1 MESAT
6 SAVTA
11 WNDKYWL
18 FMIALLVAT
27 GLYFCART
35 ILVQI
40 RYLPEMFRAITEKP
54 SDISEGVKGIS
65 SFKAFTIS
73 AASRVGTGNV
83 AGVAVAISTG
93 GPGAVFWMWLLAIIG
108 GATSFVESTLAQL
121 YKVKDKDSYRGGP
134 AYYITRGLGE
144 KWRWLAIAFALAITV
159 TYGFVFNAVQSNSI
173 TAAVA
178 ESTGNDSLSMKTIIG
193 LVLAAATGLVIFGGV
208 QRISK
213 VTQVIVPVMAI
224 AYIVLGIIVLAIN
237 WREVPSMLAL
247 IVEHALGI
255 REIAGAAVG
264 TAIMQ
269 GVRRGLFSN
278 EAGMGSTPNA
288 AATSSVSHPCKQG
301 LIQTLGVYFDTI
313 IVCTVTAVIIL
324 LSNPEYG
331 SGAEGTSLTQAA
343 LAAQVGG
350 WAIHAVTVIIF
361 FLAFS
366 SIVGNYYY
374 AEANIP
380 FLNDSKA
387 LLNGVRALI
396 MLCVLGGAIGSV
408 PLVWAL
414 ADVFSALMAT
424 INIAAILPLGGVAVA
439 LLGNYAAQKSKG
451 LNPVYHRDD
460 IPGIRGHENIE
471 CWDGSDPMTVRTD
484 DGGSAAV
491 QK

>member
-1 MESAT
+1 M
-6 SAVTA
+6 
-11 WNDKYWL
+11 
-18 FMIALLVAT
+18 
-27 GLYFCART
+27 
-35 ILVQI
+35 
-40 RYLPEMFRAITEKP
+40 
-54 SDISEGVKGIS
+54 
-65 SFKAFTIS
+65 
-73 AASRVGTGNV
+73 
-83 AGVAVAISTG
+83 
-93 GPGAVFWMWLLAIIG
+93 
-108 GATSFVESTLAQL
+108 
-121 YKVKDKDSYRGGP
+121 
-134 AYYITRGLGE
+134 
-144 KWRWLAIAFALAITV
+144 
-159 TYGFVFNAVQSNSI
+159 
-173 TAAVA
+173 
-178 ESTGNDSLSMKTIIG
+178 
-193 LVLAAATGLVIFGGV
+193 
-208 QRISK
+208 
-213 VTQVIVPVMAI
+213 
-224 AYIVLGIIVLAIN
+224 
-237 WREVPSMLAL
+237 
-247 IVEHALGI
+247 
-255 REIAGAAVG
+255 
-264 TAIMQ
+264 
-269 GVRRGLFSN
+269 
-278 EAGMGSTPNA
+278 
-288 AATSSVSHPCKQG
+288 
-301 LIQTLGVYFDTI
+301 
-313 IVCTVTAVIIL
+313 IIL

>member
-54 SDISEGVKGIS
+54 SAISEGVKGIS

-144 KWRWLAIAFALAITV
+144 KWRWLAILFALAITV

-193 LVLAAATGLVIFGGV
+193 LVLAAATGLIIFGGV

-224 AYIVLGIIVLAIN
+224 AYILLGIIVLAIN
-237 WREVPSMLAL
+237 WREVPAMLAL

-331 SGAEGTSLTQAA
+331 NGAEGTALTQVA
-343 LAAQVGG
+343 LAAQIGG
-350 WAIHAVTVIIF
+350 WAIHAITVIIF

-484 DGGSAAV
+484 DGGAAAV